1 MWLIMAFWKRGKEK
15 KKKDMEEIK
24 DTVKGKEKG
33 KESKPL
39 PPQQNK
45 PLPPPPPS
53 RVTTPEGLR
62 PPEKQISP
70 EMAPLFV
77 KIDKYKEVL
86 SKLDQ
91 LKMILKKM
99 TRLISLSYE
108 IDEIKGDLTG
118 RIRNTTS
125 KITDTLISLDEI
137 FVKPEK
143 YRPESIYEKK
153 THEVEGQIYDLQE
166 ELKHLRKELSKI
178 E

>member
-1 MWLIMAFWKRGKEK
+1 MWLFMAFWKKDKGK
-15 KKKDMEEIK
+15 KKKDIEEIK
-24 DTVKGKEKG
+24 DTVKGKQ
-33 KESKPL
+33 ESAPTS
-39 PPQQNK
+39 QERK
-45 PLPPPPPS
+45 PLPPPPS
-53 RVTTPEGLR
+53 QVTTPEGLR
-62 PPEKQISP
+62 PPQRQVSP
-70 EMAPLFV
+70 DMAPLFV

-86 SKLDQ
+86 GKLDQ

-137 FVKPEK
+137 FVKPEQ
-143 YRPESIYEKK
+143 YRPERMHERK